1 MGFVDDVKHNV
12 EDVKDDAEKKM
23 AETKGYMQGRK
34 DQADSDSDDDNDD
47 DDRDE
52 DDDDDRDEDDR

>member
-52 DDDDDRDEDDR
+52 DDR